1 MEAVLE
7 SLVTGFPILILHFAV
22 TLTMLAIGMTVY
34 LWMTPFPEL
43 KLIREGNIAAAVST
57 AGAVISLALPL
68 AIAMAVSV
76 NVLDIVVWGSA
87 TLVIMLVVYR
97 ATDFLLKD
105 LPNRIEAGEI
115 APAILLAGIKLG
127 VAAITA
133 AAVSG

>member
-7 SLVTGFPILILHFAV
+7 SLVAGFPILILHFAV
-22 TLTMLAIGMTVY
+22 TLTMLAVGMTVY

-43 KLIREGNIAAAVST
+43 KLIREGNVAAAIST
-57 AGAVISLALPL
+57 AGAVVSLALPL

-105 LPNRIEAGEI
+105 LPARIEAGEI
-115 APAILLAGIKLG
+115 APAILLAAIKLG